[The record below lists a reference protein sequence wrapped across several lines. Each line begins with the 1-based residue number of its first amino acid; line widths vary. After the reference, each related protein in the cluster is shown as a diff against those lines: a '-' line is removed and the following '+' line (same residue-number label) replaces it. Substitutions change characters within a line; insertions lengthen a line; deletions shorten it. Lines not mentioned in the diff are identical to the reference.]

1 MTKKKDPN
9 NLSSTAIS
17 IAEIE
22 AHIFIIRGQKVMLDE
37 HLAVAYG
44 VTTKRLNEQVKR
56 NIARFPSDFIFQL
69 TQEELQTIRSQ
80 NATASKRNIR
90 FLPYA
95 FTEHGAVMV
104 ATILNS
110 PIAVAASIQVV
121 RAFVRMR
128 SIIAT
133 HQELAEKLAALESKH
148 DNLNQKTETQY
159 KSLLEIIKKIIKQL
173 PTQPL
178 ATVKEEIKKRP
189 IGFVEN
195 EKNSEDS

>member
-1 MTKKKDPN
+1 MTRKKEPN
-9 NLSSTAIS
+9 NLSLAAIS

-22 AHIFIIRGQKVMLDE
+22 AHIFVMRGQKVMLDE
-37 HLAVAYG
+37 HLALAYG

-56 NIARFPSDFIFQL
+56 NIARFPNDFVFQL

-80 NATASKRNIR
+80 LAMASKRNIR

-128 SIIAT
+128 SIIAA
-133 HQELAEKLAALESKH
+133 HQELAEKLAELEAKH

-173 PTQPL
+173 PAQPHE
-178 ATVKEEIKKRP
+178 TVKEAIKKRP

-195 EKNSEDS
+195 EKSTEEN

>member
-1 MTKKKDPN
+1 MTRKKEPN
-9 NLSSTAIS
+9 NLSPTAIS

-22 AHIFIIRGQKVMLDE
+22 AHIFVMRGQKVMLDE
-37 HLAVAYG
+37 HLALAYG

-56 NIARFPSDFIFQL
+56 NIARFPNDFVFQL

-80 NATASKRNIR
+80 LATASKRNIR

-128 SIIAT
+128 SIIAA
-133 HQELAEKLAALESKH
+133 HQELAEKLTALESKH

-173 PTQPL
+173 PAQPV
-178 ATVKEEIKKRP
+178 ATVKEAIKKRP

-195 EKNSEDS
+195 EKSTEEN